1 MEELVVRAQKD
12 IFDRSLVD
20 DSGSL
25 ILRCEC
31 RHSNA
36 GAALVRDITSSLAD

>member
-12 IFDRSLVD
+12 IFDRSLVEA
-20 DSGSL
+20 SGSL

-31 RHSNA
+31 RQSSA
-36 GAALVRDITSSLAD
+36 GAALVRDVTSSLAD